1 MKFSKRL
8 EKLNTSVFSSLDEAK
23 QQAIKEGKKVYDYTI
38 GSPKIAPSQAI
49 IDTMKEEISKPTN
62 YMYAIHDTLELKES
76 IAAYYAKRYG
86 VELVAD
92 SEIMSLHGS
101 QEGLA
106 HIALA
111 LCDEGDYVL
120 IPAPSYPA
128 FSNGAILAG
137 AKIYEMPM
145 VKEHDYLIQF
155 DDIDEEIARQA
166 KLMIV
171 SYPNN
176 PTGAIAN
183 DEWFEALIAFAKKYN
198 IVVLHDNAYS
208 DLVFDGKVGKSFLAY
223 EGSKDIG
230 IEFNSFSKSYG
241 MAGARIGIAVGNQ
254 EIINALKILKS
265 NIDYGMFLPIQ
276 KSAITA
282 LSLPRDVIN
291 ETCATYK
298 RRRDYLI
305 KSCHEL
311 GWDIEPSKGT
321 MFVWAKI
328 PEKYQSSEEFALTLF
343 NECQILVT
351 PGNAFGK
358 YGEGYVRMALVL
370 EDDELKASME
380 ALAKSKILS

>member
-1 MKFSKRL
+1 MEFSKRL
-8 EKLNTSVFSSLDEAK
+8 QKLNTSIFSSLDEAK
-23 QQAIKEGKKVYDYTI
+23 NKAIKEGKKVYDYTI
-38 GSPKIAPSQAI
+38 GSPKIAPNQAI
-49 IDTMKEEISKPTN
+49 IDTMKEEISKPSN
-62 YMYAIHDTLELKES
+62 YMYSIHDTLELKNS
-76 IAAYYAKRYG
+76 IATYYQERYH
-86 VELVAD
+86 VSLDPNNEV
-92 SEIMSLHGS
+92 MSLHGS

-128 FSNGAILAG
+128 FANGAILAN
-137 AKIYEMPM
+137 AQIYEMPM
-145 VKEHDYLIQF
+145 LKENNYLINF
-155 DDIDEEIARQA
+155 ADIDEEVATKA

-176 PTGAIAN
+176 PTGAIAS
-183 DEWFEALIAFAKKYN
+183 DEWFIELIAFAKKYD

-241 MAGARIGIAVGNQ
+241 MAGARIGIAVGNV
-254 EIINALKILKS
+254 EIIAALKLLKS

-282 LSLPRDVIN
+282 LSLSRDVIA
-291 ETCATYK
+291 ETCATYQ
-298 RRRDYLI
+298 RRRDYLVECCHKI
-305 KSCHEL
+305 GWKIDKSA
-311 GWDIEPSKGT
+311 GT

-328 PEKYQSSEEFALTLF
+328 PDKYQSSEEFALALF

-351 PGNAFGK
+351 PGSAFGK
-358 YGEGYVRMALVL
+358 YGEGYVRMALVI

-380 ALAKSKILS
+380 VLANSKIFS